1 MKFSSTRI
9 PRKVIPAFCARLFA
23 RLLARHLAPLLA
35 TLLATQSFGA
45 LADADNEVPSNND
58 AKIEEVLVLA
68 NHLPTNA
75 NNIGS
80 SISSIDTND
89 FARQAHF
96 DVSQLLRTIPNMSVN
111 RAGSLGALTQ
121 VRIRGAEANHT
132 LVLIDGVEVNDVGN
146 GSEFNFAHLAGAD
159 ISRIEVL
166 RGPQS
171 ARFGA
176 DTIGGVI
183 GIFTNQAAE
192 PGVKTHVNLESGSF
206 KTHYGSAGLS
216 VAQPHGDNLWTG
228 QLNVSR
234 MISDGYSASPLGNEN
249 DGFEDSSARCS
260 LGYRW
265 GDASL
270 VKVTLSQTEIDAQ
283 GDEQDF
289 DFPSTATQ
297 GLVIDADQN
306 NASRQRFANLLLKTE
321 YFGWQ
326 QQLSMSETKNRSR
339 FFDTGTLVSGLNGE
353 RSKVDLQTSKLVEVG
368 DFTHSLLIGAQYEGR
383 EFENIY
389 PSISGADYAAK
400 DRQQSLIGEY
410 VLQAPSRSIALSFR
424 ADDNQRF
431 NNATTA
437 RVTFSQNLPQN
448 LRLHS
453 SWGQGIANPTFFE
466 LFGFTPNSFTG
477 NPNLQPEES
486 TSWDLGLSG
495 SLLSERVGFDL
506 TYFSADLTNEIET
519 VFDMATFTSSPANQS
534 GNSQRHGWEMSM
546 DAAINEQLSVTA
558 HWNFL
563 HSRDPD
569 ARVEVRRPEKSGSVS
584 LHYAS
589 SNDQGRVSL
598 QVLHNG
604 KNQDSEFIFSTTQD
618 RVTLASY
625 TLVNLTASYD
635 LKPNI
640 TLYLRGENL
649 LDDDYQEVFGYQ
661 APGVGVY
668 AGLKARF

>member
-1 MKFSSTRI
+1 MNNPTKAIIGFCGFLFSTIAFSTY
-9 PRKVIPAFCARLFA
+9 AQNTNSS
-23 RLLARHLAPLLA
+23 A
-35 TLLATQSFGA
+35 TM
-45 LADADNEVPSNND
+45 EV
-58 AKIEEVLVLA
+58 IEEVLVLA
-68 NHLPTNA
+68 NHLPSNVKTV
-75 NNIGS
+75 GS
-80 SISSIDTND
+80 SVSAINVGD
-89 FARQAHF
+89 FARQANF

-111 RAGSLGALTQ
+111 RAGPLGALTQ

-183 GIFTNQAAE
+183 GIFTNQAKE
-192 PGVKTHVNLESGSF
+192 PGVKTHVSLESGSF
-206 KTHYGSAGLS
+206 RTHYGSAGVS
-216 VAQPHGDNLWTG
+216 VAQSQGENLWAG

-234 MISDGYSASPLGNEN
+234 IISDGYSASALGNEK
-249 DGFEDSSARCS
+249 DGFEDSSVRGS
-260 LGYRW
+260 LSYQW

-270 VKVTLSQTEIDAQ
+270 FKVTLNQSEIDAQ

-306 NASRQRFANLLLKTE
+306 NASKQRFANILLQTE

-326 QQLSMSETKNRSR
+326 QQLSISENSNRSR
-339 FFDTGTLVSGLNGE
+339 FFDTGTLISGLNGE
-353 RSKVDLQTSKLVEVG
+353 RTKVDLQNSKIVQAG
-368 DFTHSLLIGAQYEGR
+368 DLTHSWLIGVQHEGR

-389 PSISGADYAAK
+389 PTIGGANYAAK
-400 DRQQSLIGEY
+400 DRQLGLVGEY
-410 VLQAPSRSIALSFR
+410 VLQTPNRSVALSVR
-424 ADDNQRF
+424 NDNNQRF
-431 NNATTA
+431 DNATTV
-437 RVTFSQNLPQN
+437 RVTLSQNLPQN

-486 TSWDLGLSG
+486 TSWDFGLSG
-495 SLLSERVGFDL
+495 SLLDDQISFDL
-506 TYFSADLTNEIET
+506 TYFSADLTDEIET
-519 VFDMATFTSSPANQS
+519 VFDMTTFTSSPVNQTGS
-534 GNSQRHGWEMSM
+534 SQRHGWEMSL
-546 DAAINEQLSVTA
+546 DTAIGEQLSLSA

-563 HSRDPD
+563 HSREPD
-569 ARVEVRRPEKSGSVS
+569 ARVEVRRPEKSGSIS

-589 SNDQGRVSL
+589 SNDLSRVSL

-604 KNQDSEFIFSTTQD
+604 KNQDSEFIFSTAED
-618 RVTLASY
+618 RVTLSSY
-625 TLVNLTASYD
+625 TLVNLTASYQ
-635 LKPNI
+635 LKPNV

-649 LDDDYQEVFGYQ
+649 LDDDYQQVFGYQ

>member
-1 MKFSSTRI
+1 MNNPTKAIIGFCGFLFSTIAFSTY
-9 PRKVIPAFCARLFA
+9 AQNTDSS
-23 RLLARHLAPLLA
+23 A
-35 TLLATQSFGA
+35 TM
-45 LADADNEVPSNND
+45 EV
-58 AKIEEVLVLA
+58 IEEVLVLA
-68 NHLPTNA
+68 NHLPSNVKTV
-75 NNIGS
+75 GS
-80 SISSIDTND
+80 SVSAINVGD
-89 FARQAHF
+89 FARQANF

-111 RAGSLGALTQ
+111 RAGPLGALTQ

-183 GIFTNQAAE
+183 GIFTNQAKE
-192 PGVKTHVNLESGSF
+192 PGVKTHVSLESGSF
-206 KTHYGSAGLS
+206 QTHYGSAGVS
-216 VAQPHGDNLWTG
+216 VAQSQGENLWAG

-234 MISDGYSASPLGNEN
+234 IISDGYSASALGNEK
-249 DGFEDSSARCS
+249 DGFEDSSVRGS
-260 LGYRW
+260 LSYQW

-270 VKVTLSQTEIDAQ
+270 FKVTLNQSEIDAQ

-306 NASRQRFANLLLKTE
+306 NASKQRFANILLQTE

-326 QQLSMSETKNRSR
+326 QQLSISENSNRSR
-339 FFDTGTLVSGLNGE
+339 FFDTGTLISGLNGE
-353 RSKVDLQTSKLVEVG
+353 RTKVDLQNSKIVQAG
-368 DFTHSLLIGAQYEGR
+368 DLTHSWLIGVQHEGR

-389 PSISGADYAAK
+389 PTIGGANYAAK
-400 DRQQSLIGEY
+400 DRQLGLVGEY
-410 VLQAPSRSIALSFR
+410 VLQTPNRSVALSVR
-424 ADDNQRF
+424 NDNNQRF
-431 NNATTA
+431 DNATTV
-437 RVTFSQNLPQN
+437 RLTLSQNLPQN

-486 TSWDLGLSG
+486 TSWDFGLSG
-495 SLLSERVGFDL
+495 SLLDDQISFDL
-506 TYFSADLTNEIET
+506 TYFSADLTDEIET
-519 VFDMATFTSSPANQS
+519 VFDMTTFTSSPVNQTGS
-534 GNSQRHGWEMSM
+534 SQRHGWEMSL
-546 DAAINEQLSVTA
+546 DTAIGEQLSLSA

-563 HSRDPD
+563 HSREPD
-569 ARVEVRRPEKSGSVS
+569 ARVEVRRPEKSGSIS

-589 SNDQGRVSL
+589 SNDLSRVSL

-604 KNQDSEFIFSTTQD
+604 KNQDSEFIFSTAED
-618 RVTLASY
+618 RVTLSSY
-625 TLVNLTASYD
+625 TLVNLTASYQ
-635 LKPNI
+635 LKPNV

-649 LDDDYQEVFGYQ
+649 LDDDYQQVFGYQ

>member
-1 MKFSSTRI
+1 MKFSSTRF
-9 PRKVIPAFCARLFA
+9 PRKVIPAFCAT
-23 RLLARHLAPLLA
+23 LLS

-45 LADADNEVPSNND
+45 LADADNEVPNSNG

-89 FARQAHF
+89 FARQANF

-111 RAGSLGALTQ
+111 RAGPLGALTQ

-206 KTHYGSAGLS
+206 KTHYGSAGVS

-249 DGFEDSSARCS
+249 DGFEDSSARGS
-260 LGYRW
+260 LGYQW

-306 NASRQRFANLLLKTE
+306 NASKQRFANFLLKTE

-368 DFTHSLLIGAQYEGR
+368 DLTHSLLIGAQYEGR

-389 PSISGADYAAK
+389 PSISGANYAAK

-410 VLQAPSRSIALSFR
+410 VLQTPSRSIALSVR

-431 NNATTA
+431 DNATTA

-519 VFDMATFTSSPANQS
+519 VFDMATFTSSPANQT

-589 SNDQGRVSL
+589 TNDQGRVSL

-604 KNQDSEFIFSTTQD
+604 RNQDSEFIFSTTQD

-635 LKPNI
+635 VKPNV

>member
-1 MKFSSTRI
+1 MKFSSTSISKRAAS
-9 PRKVIPAFCARLFA
+9 KVCVA
-23 RLLARHLAPLLA
+23 
-35 TLLATQSFGA
+35 LLATQSFGA
-45 LADADNEVPSNND
+45 LADANNEVPNSND
-58 AKIEEVLVLA
+58 AKIEEMLVLA

-80 SISSIDTND
+80 STSSINTSD
-89 FARQAHF
+89 FARQATF

-111 RAGSLGALTQ
+111 RAGPLGALTQ

-183 GIFTNQAAE
+183 GIFTNQATQ

-206 KTHYGSAGLS
+206 KTRYGSAGVS
-216 VAQPHGDNLWTG
+216 VAQPQGENLWTG

-234 MISDGYSASPLGNEN
+234 MISDGYSASTLGNEN
-249 DGFEDSSARCS
+249 DGFEDSSARGS
-260 LGYRW
+260 LGYQW

-289 DFPSTATQ
+289 NFPSTATQ

-306 NASRQRFANLLLKTE
+306 YASKQQFANLLLQTE

-326 QQLSMSETKNRSR
+326 QQMNISESKNRSR

-353 RSKVDLQTSKLVEVG
+353 RSKVDLQTSKLVQVG
-368 DFTHSLLIGAQYEGR
+368 DLTHSLLIGAQYEGR

-389 PSISGADYAAK
+389 PSIGGANYKAK
-400 DRQQSLIGEY
+400 DRQQSLAGEY
-410 VLQAPSRSIALSFR
+410 VLQTPNRSIALSVR

-431 NNATTA
+431 DNATTS
-437 RVTFSQNLPQN
+437 RVTLSQNLPQN

-453 SWGQGIANPTFFE
+453 SWGQGIVNPTFFE

-486 TSWDLGLSG
+486 TSWDFGLSG
-495 SLLSERVGFDL
+495 SLLSEHVGFDI

-519 VFDMATFTSSPANQS
+519 VFDMTSFTSSPVNQT

-546 DAAINEQLSVTA
+546 DAGINEQLSLAA

-569 ARVEVRRPEKSGSVS
+569 AREEVRRPEQSGSVS
-584 LHYAS
+584 LHYVTT
-589 SNDQGRVSL
+589 NDQGRISL

-604 KNQDSEFIFSTTQD
+604 KAQDSEFIYSTTQD
-618 RVTLASY
+618 RVTLAGY

-635 LKPNI
+635 LKPNVTI
-640 TLYLRGENL
+640 YLRGENL

>member
-1 MKFSSTRI
+1 M
-9 PRKVIPAFCARLFA
+9 
-23 RLLARHLAPLLA
+23 
-35 TLLATQSFGA
+35 
-45 LADADNEVPSNND
+45 EV
-58 AKIEEVLVLA
+58 IEEVLVLA
-68 NHLPTNA
+68 NHLPSNVKTV
-75 NNIGS
+75 GS
-80 SISSIDTND
+80 SVSAINVGD
-89 FARQAHF
+89 FARQANF

-111 RAGSLGALTQ
+111 RAGPLGALTQ

-183 GIFTNQAAE
+183 GIFTNQAKE
-192 PGVKTHVNLESGSF
+192 PGVKTHVSLESGSF
-206 KTHYGSAGLS
+206 QTHYGSAGVS
-216 VAQPHGDNLWTG
+216 VAQSQGENLWAG

-234 MISDGYSASPLGNEN
+234 IISDGYSASALGNEK
-249 DGFEDSSARCS
+249 DGFEDSSVRGS
-260 LGYRW
+260 LSYQW

-270 VKVTLSQTEIDAQ
+270 FKVTLNQSEIDAQ

-297 GLVIDADQN
+297 GLVIDADQS
-306 NASRQRFANLLLKTE
+306 NASKQRFANILLQTE

-326 QQLSMSETKNRSR
+326 QQLSISENSNRSR
-339 FFDTGTLVSGLNGE
+339 FFDTGTLISGLNGE
-353 RSKVDLQTSKLVEVG
+353 RTKVDLQNSKIVQAG
-368 DFTHSLLIGAQYEGR
+368 DLTHSWLIGVQHEGR

-389 PSISGADYAAK
+389 PTIGGANYAAK
-400 DRQQSLIGEY
+400 DRQLGLVGEY
-410 VLQAPSRSIALSFR
+410 VLQTPNRSVALSVR
-424 ADDNQRF
+424 NDNNQRF
-431 NNATTA
+431 DNATTV
-437 RVTFSQNLPQN
+437 RVTLSQNLPQN

-486 TSWDLGLSG
+486 TSWDFGLSG
-495 SLLSERVGFDL
+495 SLLDDQISFDL
-506 TYFSADLTNEIET
+506 TYFSADLTDEIET
-519 VFDMATFTSSPANQS
+519 VFDMTKFTSSPVNQTGS
-534 GNSQRHGWEMSM
+534 SQRHGWEMSL
-546 DAAINEQLSVTA
+546 DTAIGEQLSLSA

-563 HSRDPD
+563 HSREPD
-569 ARVEVRRPEKSGSVS
+569 ARVEVRRPEKSGSIS

-589 SNDQGRVSL
+589 SNDLSRVSL

-604 KNQDSEFIFSTTQD
+604 KNQDSEFIFSTAED
-618 RVTLASY
+618 RVTLSSY
-625 TLVNLTASYD
+625 TLVNLTASYQ
-635 LKPNI
+635 LKPNV

-649 LDDDYQEVFGYQ
+649 LDDDYQQVFGYQ

>member
-1 MKFSSTRI
+1 MKFSSTRF
-9 PRKVIPAFCARLFA
+9 PRKVIPAFCATLIS
-23 RLLARHLAPLLA
+23 

-45 LADADNEVPSNND
+45 LADADNEVPNSNG

-111 RAGSLGALTQ
+111 RAGPLGALTQ

-216 VAQPHGDNLWTG
+216 VAQPQGDNLLTG

-249 DGFEDSSARCS
+249 DGFEDSSARGS
-260 LGYRW
+260 LGYQW

-306 NASRQRFANLLLKTE
+306 NASEQRFANFLLKTE

-353 RSKVDLQTSKLVEVG
+353 RNKVDLQTSKLVEVG
-368 DFTHSLLIGAQYEGR
+368 DLTHSLLIGAQYEGR

-389 PSISGADYAAK
+389 PSISGANYAAK

-410 VLQAPSRSIALSFR
+410 VLQAPSRSIALSVR

-431 NNATTA
+431 DNATTA

-519 VFDMATFTSSPANQS
+519 VFDMATFTSSPANQT

>member
-1 MKFSSTRI
+1 MNNPTKAIIGFCGFLFSTIAFSTY
-9 PRKVIPAFCARLFA
+9 AQNTNSS
-23 RLLARHLAPLLA
+23 A
-35 TLLATQSFGA
+35 TM
-45 LADADNEVPSNND
+45 EV
-58 AKIEEVLVLA
+58 IEEVLVLA
-68 NHLPTNA
+68 NHLPSNVKTV
-75 NNIGS
+75 GS
-80 SISSIDTND
+80 SVSAINVGD
-89 FARQAHF
+89 FARQANF

-111 RAGSLGALTQ
+111 RAGPLGALTQ

-183 GIFTNQAAE
+183 GIFTNQAKE
-192 PGVKTHVNLESGSF
+192 PGVKTHVSLESGSF
-206 KTHYGSAGLS
+206 QTHYGSAGVS
-216 VAQPHGDNLWTG
+216 VAQSQGENLWAG

-234 MISDGYSASPLGNEN
+234 IISDGYSASALGNEK
-249 DGFEDSSARCS
+249 DGFEDSSVRGS
-260 LGYRW
+260 LSYQW

-270 VKVTLSQTEIDAQ
+270 FKVTLNQSEIDAQ

-306 NASRQRFANLLLKTE
+306 NASKQRFANILLQTE

-326 QQLSMSETKNRSR
+326 QQLSISENSNRSR
-339 FFDTGTLVSGLNGE
+339 FFDTGTLISGLNGE
-353 RSKVDLQTSKLVEVG
+353 RTKVDLQNSKIVQAG
-368 DFTHSLLIGAQYEGR
+368 DLTHSWLIGAQHEGR

-389 PSISGADYAAK
+389 PTIGGANYAAK
-400 DRQQSLIGEY
+400 DRQLGLVGEY
-410 VLQAPSRSIALSFR
+410 VLQTPNRSVALSVR
-424 ADDNQRF
+424 NDNNQRF
-431 NNATTA
+431 DNATTV
-437 RVTFSQNLPQN
+437 RVTLSQNLPQN

-477 NPNLQPEES
+477 NPSLQPEES

-495 SLLSERVGFDL
+495 SLLDDQIRLDL
-506 TYFSADLTNEIET
+506 TYFSADLTDEIET
-519 VFDMATFTSSPANQS
+519 VFDMTTFTSSPVNQTGS
-534 GNSQRHGWEMSM
+534 SQRHGWEMSL
-546 DAAINEQLSVTA
+546 DTAIGEQLSLSA

-563 HSRDPD
+563 HSREPD
-569 ARVEVRRPEKSGSVS
+569 ARVEVRRPEKSGSIS

-589 SNDQGRVSL
+589 INDLSRVSL

-604 KNQDSEFIFSTTQD
+604 KNQDSEFIFSTAEE
-618 RVTLASY
+618 RVTLSSY
-625 TLVNLTASYD
+625 TLVNLTASYQV
-635 LKPNI
+635 KPNVS
-640 TLYLRGENL
+640 LYLRGENL
-649 LDDDYQEVFGYQ
+649 LDDDYQQVFGYQ

>member
-1 MKFSSTRI
+1 
-9 PRKVIPAFCARLFA
+9 V
-23 RLLARHLAPLLA
+23 
-35 TLLATQSFGA
+35 
-45 LADADNEVPSNND
+45 EV
-58 AKIEEVLVLA
+58 IEEVLVLA
-68 NHLPTNA
+68 NHLPSNVKTV
-75 NNIGS
+75 GS
-80 SISSIDTND
+80 SVSAINVGD
-89 FARQAHF
+89 FARQANF

-111 RAGSLGALTQ
+111 RAGPLGALTQ

-146 GSEFNFAHLAGAD
+146 GSEFNFAHLAVAD

-183 GIFTNQAAE
+183 GIFTNQAKE
-192 PGVKTHVNLESGSF
+192 PGVKTHVSLESGSF
-206 KTHYGSAGLS
+206 QTHYGSAGVS
-216 VAQPHGDNLWTG
+216 VAQSQGENLWAG

-234 MISDGYSASPLGNEN
+234 MISDGYSASALGNEK
-249 DGFEDSSARCS
+249 DSFEDSSVRGS
-260 LGYRW
+260 LSYQW

-270 VKVTLSQTEIDAQ
+270 FKVTLNQSEIDAQ

-306 NASRQRFANLLLKTE
+306 NASKQRFANILLQTE

-326 QQLSMSETKNRSR
+326 QQLSISENSNRSR
-339 FFDTGTLVSGLNGE
+339 FFDTGTLISGLNGE
-353 RSKVDLQTSKLVEVG
+353 RTKVDLQNSKIVQAG
-368 DFTHSLLIGAQYEGR
+368 DLTHSWLIGVQHEGR
-383 EFENIY
+383 KFENIY
-389 PSISGADYAAK
+389 PTIGGANYTAK
-400 DRQQSLIGEY
+400 DRQLGLVGEY
-410 VLQAPSRSIALSFR
+410 VLQTPNRSLALSVR
-424 ADDNQRF
+424 NDNNQRF
-431 NNATTA
+431 DNATTV
-437 RVTFSQNLPQN
+437 RVTLSQNLPQN

-495 SLLSERVGFDL
+495 SLLDDQISFDL
-506 TYFSADLTNEIET
+506 TYFSADLTDEIET
-519 VFDMATFTSSPANQS
+519 VFDMTTFTSSPVNQTGS
-534 GNSQRHGWEMSM
+534 SQRHGWEMSL
-546 DAAINEQLSVTA
+546 DTAIGEQLSLSA

-569 ARVEVRRPEKSGSVS
+569 ARVEVRRPEKSGSIS

-589 SNDQGRVSL
+589 SNDLSRVSL

-604 KNQDSEFIFSTTQD
+604 KNQDSEFIFSTAED
-618 RVTLASY
+618 RVTLNSY
-625 TLVNLTASYD
+625 TLVNLTASYQ
-635 LKPNI
+635 LKPNV

-649 LDDDYQEVFGYQ
+649 LDDNYQQVFGYQ

>member
-1 MKFSSTRI
+1 MNNPTKAIIGFCGFLFSTIAFSTY
-9 PRKVIPAFCARLFA
+9 AQNTNSS
-23 RLLARHLAPLLA
+23 A
-35 TLLATQSFGA
+35 TM
-45 LADADNEVPSNND
+45 EV
-58 AKIEEVLVLA
+58 IEEVLVLA
-68 NHLPTNA
+68 NHLPSNVKTV
-75 NNIGS
+75 GS
-80 SISSIDTND
+80 SVSAINVGD
-89 FARQAHF
+89 FARQANF

-111 RAGSLGALTQ
+111 RAGPLGALTQ

-183 GIFTNQAAE
+183 GIFTNQAKE
-192 PGVKTHVNLESGSF
+192 PGVKTHVSLESGSF
-206 KTHYGSAGLS
+206 QTHYGSAGVS
-216 VAQPHGDNLWTG
+216 VAQSQGENLWAG

-234 MISDGYSASPLGNEN
+234 IISDGYSASALGNEK
-249 DGFEDSSARCS
+249 DGFEDSSVRGS
-260 LGYRW
+260 LSYQW

-270 VKVTLSQTEIDAQ
+270 FKVTLNQSEIDAQ
-283 GDEQDF
+283 GDKQDF

-306 NASRQRFANLLLKTE
+306 NASKQRFANILLQTE

-326 QQLSMSETKNRSR
+326 QQLSISENSNRSR
-339 FFDTGTLVSGLNGE
+339 FFDTGTLISGLNGE
-353 RSKVDLQTSKLVEVG
+353 RTKVDLQNSKIVQAG
-368 DFTHSLLIGAQYEGR
+368 DLTHSWLIGVQHEGR

-389 PSISGADYAAK
+389 PTIGGANYAAK
-400 DRQQSLIGEY
+400 DRQLGLVGEY
-410 VLQAPSRSIALSFR
+410 VLQTPNRSVALSVR
-424 ADDNQRF
+424 NDNNQRF
-431 NNATTA
+431 DNATTV
-437 RVTFSQNLPQN
+437 RVTLSQNLPQN

-486 TSWDLGLSG
+486 TSWDFGLSG
-495 SLLSERVGFDL
+495 SLLDDQISFDL
-506 TYFSADLTNEIET
+506 TYFSADLTDEIET
-519 VFDMATFTSSPANQS
+519 VFDMTTFTSSPVNQTGS
-534 GNSQRHGWEMSM
+534 SQRHGWEMSL
-546 DAAINEQLSVTA
+546 DTAIGEQLSLSA

-563 HSRDPD
+563 HSREPD
-569 ARVEVRRPEKSGSVS
+569 ARVEVRRPEKSGSIS

-589 SNDQGRVSL
+589 SNDLSRVSL

-604 KNQDSEFIFSTTQD
+604 KNQDSEFIFSTAED
-618 RVTLASY
+618 RVTLSSY
-625 TLVNLTASYD
+625 TLVNLTASYQ
-635 LKPNI
+635 LKPNV

-649 LDDDYQEVFGYQ
+649 LDDDYQQVFGYQ

>member
-1 MKFSSTRI
+1 MNNPTKAIIGFCGFLFSTIAFSTY
-9 PRKVIPAFCARLFA
+9 AQNTNSS
-23 RLLARHLAPLLA
+23 A
-35 TLLATQSFGA
+35 TM
-45 LADADNEVPSNND
+45 EV
-58 AKIEEVLVLA
+58 IEEVLVLA
-68 NHLPTNA
+68 NHLPSNVKTV
-75 NNIGS
+75 GS
-80 SISSIDTND
+80 SVSAINVGD
-89 FARQAHF
+89 FARQANF

-111 RAGSLGALTQ
+111 RAGPLGALTQ

-183 GIFTNQAAE
+183 GIFTNQAKE
-192 PGVKTHVNLESGSF
+192 PGVKTHVSLESGSF
-206 KTHYGSAGLS
+206 QTHYGSAGVS
-216 VAQPHGDNLWTG
+216 VAQSQGENLWAG

-234 MISDGYSASPLGNEN
+234 IISDGYSASALGNEK
-249 DGFEDSSARCS
+249 DGFEDSSVRGS
-260 LGYRW
+260 LSYQW

-270 VKVTLSQTEIDAQ
+270 FKVTLNQSEIDAQ

-306 NASRQRFANLLLKTE
+306 NASKQRFANILLQTE

-326 QQLSMSETKNRSR
+326 QQLSISENSNRSR
-339 FFDTGTLVSGLNGE
+339 FFDTGTLISGLNGE
-353 RSKVDLQTSKLVEVG
+353 RTKVDLQNSKIVQAG
-368 DFTHSLLIGAQYEGR
+368 DLTHSWLIGAQHEGR

-389 PSISGADYAAK
+389 PTIGGANYAAK
-400 DRQQSLIGEY
+400 DRQLGLVGEY
-410 VLQAPSRSIALSFR
+410 VLQTPNRSVALSVR
-424 ADDNQRF
+424 NDNNQRF
-431 NNATTA
+431 DNATTV
-437 RVTFSQNLPQN
+437 RVTLSQNLPQN

-495 SLLSERVGFDL
+495 SLLDDQIRFDL
-506 TYFSADLTNEIET
+506 TYFSADLTDEIET
-519 VFDMATFTSSPANQS
+519 VFDMTTFTSSPVNQTGS
-534 GNSQRHGWEMSM
+534 SQRHGWEMSL
-546 DAAINEQLSVTA
+546 DTAIGEQLSLSA

-563 HSRDPD
+563 HSREPD
-569 ARVEVRRPEKSGSVS
+569 ARVEVRRPEKSGSIS

-589 SNDQGRVSL
+589 INDLSRVSL

-604 KNQDSEFIFSTTQD
+604 KNQDSEFIFSTAED
-618 RVTLASY
+618 RVTLSSY
-625 TLVNLTASYD
+625 TLVNLTASYQV
-635 LKPNI
+635 KPNVS
-640 TLYLRGENL
+640 LYLRGENL
-649 LDDDYQEVFGYQ
+649 LDDDYQQVFGYQ

>member
-1 MKFSSTRI
+1 MKFSSTSI
-9 PRKVIPAFCARLFA
+9 SKHAASTICVA
-23 RLLARHLAPLLA
+23 
-35 TLLATQSFGA
+35 LLATQSFGA
-45 LADADNEVPSNND
+45 LADADNEVPNSND
-58 AKIEEVLVLA
+58 AKIEEMLVLA

-80 SISSIDTND
+80 STSSINTSD
-89 FARQAHF
+89 FARQATF

-111 RAGSLGALTQ
+111 RAGPLGALTQ

-183 GIFTNQAAE
+183 GIFTNQATQ
-192 PGVKTHVNLESGSF
+192 PGIKTHVNLESGSF
-206 KTHYGSAGLS
+206 KTRYGSAGVS
-216 VAQPHGDNLWTG
+216 VAQPQGENLWTG

-234 MISDGYSASPLGNEN
+234 MISDGYSASTLGNEN
-249 DGFEDSSARCS
+249 DGFEDSSARGS
-260 LGYRW
+260 LGYQW

-289 DFPSTATQ
+289 NFPSTATQ

-306 NASRQRFANLLLKTE
+306 YASKQQFANLLLQTE

-326 QQLSMSETKNRSR
+326 QQMNISESKNRSR

-353 RSKVDLQTSKLVEVG
+353 RSKVDLQTSKLVQVG
-368 DFTHSLLIGAQYEGR
+368 DLTHSLLIGAQYEGR

-389 PSISGADYAAK
+389 PSIGGANYKAK
-400 DRQQSLIGEY
+400 DHQQSLAGEY
-410 VLQAPSRSIALSFR
+410 VLQTPNRSIALSVR

-431 NNATTA
+431 DNATTS
-437 RVTFSQNLPQN
+437 RVTLSQNLPQN

-453 SWGQGIANPTFFE
+453 SWGQGIVNPTFFE

-486 TSWDLGLSG
+486 TSWDFGLSG
-495 SLLSERVGFDL
+495 SLLSERVGFDI
-506 TYFSADLTNEIET
+506 TYFYADLTNEIET
-519 VFDMATFTSSPANQS
+519 VFDMTSFTSSPVNQT

-546 DAAINEQLSVTA
+546 DAGINEQLSLAA

-569 ARVEVRRPEKSGSVS
+569 AREEVRRPEQSGSVS
-584 LHYAS
+584 LHYVTT
-589 SNDQGRVSL
+589 NDQGRISL

-604 KNQDSEFIFSTTQD
+604 KAQDSEFIYSTTQD
-618 RVTLASY
+618 RVTLAGY

-635 LKPNI
+635 LKPNVTI
-640 TLYLRGENL
+640 YLRGENL

>member
-1 MKFSSTRI
+1 MNNPTKAIIGFCGFLFSTIAFSTY
-9 PRKVIPAFCARLFA
+9 AQNTNSS
-23 RLLARHLAPLLA
+23 A
-35 TLLATQSFGA
+35 TM
-45 LADADNEVPSNND
+45 EV
-58 AKIEEVLVLA
+58 IEEVLVLA
-68 NHLPTNA
+68 NHLPSNVKTV
-75 NNIGS
+75 GS
-80 SISSIDTND
+80 SVSAINVGD
-89 FARQAHF
+89 FARQANF

-111 RAGSLGALTQ
+111 RAGPLGALTQ

-183 GIFTNQAAE
+183 GIFTNQAKE
-192 PGVKTHVNLESGSF
+192 PGVKTHVSLESGSF
-206 KTHYGSAGLS
+206 QTHYGSAGVS
-216 VAQPHGDNLWTG
+216 VAQSQGENLWAG

-234 MISDGYSASPLGNEN
+234 IISDGYSASALGNEK
-249 DGFEDSSARCS
+249 DGFEDSSVRGS
-260 LGYRW
+260 LSYQW

-270 VKVTLSQTEIDAQ
+270 FKVTLNQSEIDAQ

-306 NASRQRFANLLLKTE
+306 NASKQRFANILLQTE

-326 QQLSMSETKNRSR
+326 QQLSISENSNRSR
-339 FFDTGTLVSGLNGE
+339 FFDTGTLISGLNGE
-353 RSKVDLQTSKLVEVG
+353 RTKVDLQNSKIVQAG
-368 DFTHSLLIGAQYEGR
+368 DLTHSWLIGVQHEGR

-389 PSISGADYAAK
+389 PTIGGANYAAK
-400 DRQQSLIGEY
+400 DRQLGLVGEY
-410 VLQAPSRSIALSFR
+410 VLQTPNRSVALSVR
-424 ADDNQRF
+424 NDNNQRF
-431 NNATTA
+431 DNATTV
-437 RVTFSQNLPQN
+437 RVTLSQNLPQN

-453 SWGQGIANPTFFE
+453 SWGHGIANPTFFE

-486 TSWDLGLSG
+486 TSWDFGLSG
-495 SLLSERVGFDL
+495 SLLDDQISFDL
-506 TYFSADLTNEIET
+506 TYFSADLTDEIET
-519 VFDMATFTSSPANQS
+519 VFDMTTFTSSPVNQTGS
-534 GNSQRHGWEMSM
+534 SQRHGWEMSL
-546 DAAINEQLSVTA
+546 DTAIGEQLSLSA

-563 HSRDPD
+563 HSREPD
-569 ARVEVRRPEKSGSVS
+569 ARVEVRRPEKSGSIS

-589 SNDQGRVSL
+589 SNDLSRVSL

-604 KNQDSEFIFSTTQD
+604 KNQDSEFIFSTAED
-618 RVTLASY
+618 RVTLSSY
-625 TLVNLTASYD
+625 TLVNLTASYQ
-635 LKPNI
+635 LKPNV

-649 LDDDYQEVFGYQ
+649 LDDDYQQVFGYQ

>member
-1 MKFSSTRI
+1 MNNPTKAIIGFCGFLFSTIAFSTY
-9 PRKVIPAFCARLFA
+9 AQNTNSS
-23 RLLARHLAPLLA
+23 A
-35 TLLATQSFGA
+35 TM
-45 LADADNEVPSNND
+45 EV
-58 AKIEEVLVLA
+58 IEEVLVLA
-68 NHLPTNA
+68 NHLPSNVKTV
-75 NNIGS
+75 GS
-80 SISSIDTND
+80 SVSAINVGD
-89 FARQAHF
+89 FARQANF

-111 RAGSLGALTQ
+111 RAGPLGALTQ

-183 GIFTNQAAE
+183 GIFTNQAKE
-192 PGVKTHVNLESGSF
+192 PGVKTHVSLESGSF
-206 KTHYGSAGLS
+206 QTHYGSAGVS
-216 VAQPHGDNLWTG
+216 VAQSQGENLWAG

-234 MISDGYSASPLGNEN
+234 IISDGYSASALGNEK
-249 DGFEDSSARCS
+249 DGFEDSSVRGS
-260 LGYRW
+260 LSYQW

-270 VKVTLSQTEIDAQ
+270 FKVTLNQSEIDAQ

-306 NASRQRFANLLLKTE
+306 NASKQRFANILLQTE

-326 QQLSMSETKNRSR
+326 QQLSISENSNRSR
-339 FFDTGTLVSGLNGE
+339 FFDTGTLISGLNGE
-353 RSKVDLQTSKLVEVG
+353 RTKVDLQNSKIVQAG
-368 DFTHSLLIGAQYEGR
+368 DLTHSWLIGVQHEGR

-389 PSISGADYAAK
+389 PTIGGANYAAK
-400 DRQQSLIGEY
+400 DRQLGLVGEY
-410 VLQAPSRSIALSFR
+410 VLQTPNRSVALSVR
-424 ADDNQRF
+424 NDNNQRF
-431 NNATTA
+431 DNATTV
-437 RVTFSQNLPQN
+437 RVTLSQNLPQN

-486 TSWDLGLSG
+486 TSWDFGLSG
-495 SLLSERVGFDL
+495 SLLDDQISFDL
-506 TYFSADLTNEIET
+506 TYFSADLTDEIET
-519 VFDMATFTSSPANQS
+519 VFDMTTFTSSPVNQTGS
-534 GNSQRHGWEMSM
+534 SQRHGWEMSL
-546 DAAINEQLSVTA
+546 DTAIGEQLSLSA

-563 HSRDPD
+563 HSREPD
-569 ARVEVRRPEKSGSVS
+569 ARVEVRRPEKSGSIS

-589 SNDQGRVSL
+589 SNDLSRVSL

-604 KNQDSEFIFSTTQD
+604 KNQDSEFIFSTAED
-618 RVTLASY
+618 RVTLSSY
-625 TLVNLTASYD
+625 TLVNLTASYQ
-635 LKPNI
+635 LKPNV

-649 LDDDYQEVFGYQ
+649 LDDDYQQVFGYR

>member
-1 MKFSSTRI
+1 MNNPTKAIIGFCGFLFSTIAFSTY
-9 PRKVIPAFCARLFA
+9 AQNTNSS
-23 RLLARHLAPLLA
+23 A
-35 TLLATQSFGA
+35 TM
-45 LADADNEVPSNND
+45 EV
-58 AKIEEVLVLA
+58 IEEVLVLA
-68 NHLPTNA
+68 NHLPSNVKTV
-75 NNIGS
+75 GS
-80 SISSIDTND
+80 SVSAINVGD
-89 FARQAHF
+89 FARQANF

-111 RAGSLGALTQ
+111 RAGPLGALTQ

-159 ISRIEVL
+159 IGRIEVL

-183 GIFTNQAAE
+183 GIFTNQAKE
-192 PGVKTHVNLESGSF
+192 PGVKTHVSLESGSF
-206 KTHYGSAGLS
+206 QTHYGSAGVS
-216 VAQPHGDNLWTG
+216 VAQSQGENLWAG

-234 MISDGYSASPLGNEN
+234 IISDGYSASALGNEK
-249 DGFEDSSARCS
+249 DGFEDSSVRGS
-260 LGYRW
+260 LSYQW

-270 VKVTLSQTEIDAQ
+270 FKVTLNQSEIDAQ

-306 NASRQRFANLLLKTE
+306 NASKQRFANILLQTE

-326 QQLSMSETKNRSR
+326 QQLSISENSNRSR
-339 FFDTGTLVSGLNGE
+339 FFDTGTLISGLNGE
-353 RSKVDLQTSKLVEVG
+353 RTKVDLQNSKIVKVG
-368 DFTHSLLIGAQYEGR
+368 DLTHSWLIGVQHEGR

-389 PSISGADYAAK
+389 PTIGGANYAAK
-400 DRQQSLIGEY
+400 DRQLGLVGEY
-410 VLQAPSRSIALSFR
+410 VLQTPNRSVALSVR
-424 ADDNQRF
+424 NDNNQRF
-431 NNATTA
+431 DNATTV
-437 RVTFSQNLPQN
+437 RVTLSQNLPQN

-495 SLLSERVGFDL
+495 SLLDDRIRFDL
-506 TYFSADLTNEIET
+506 TYFSADLTDEIET
-519 VFDMATFTSSPANQS
+519 VFDMTTFTSSPVNQTGS
-534 GNSQRHGWEMSM
+534 SQRHGWEMSL
-546 DAAINEQLSVTA
+546 DTAIGEQLSLSA

-563 HSRDPD
+563 HSREPD
-569 ARVEVRRPEKSGSVS
+569 ARVEVRRPEKSGSIS

-589 SNDQGRVSL
+589 SNDLSRVSL

-604 KNQDSEFIFSTTQD
+604 KNQDSEFIFSTAED
-618 RVTLASY
+618 RVTLSSY
-625 TLVNLTASYD
+625 TLVNLTASYQ
-635 LKPNI
+635 LKPNV

-649 LDDDYQEVFGYQ
+649 LDDDYQQVFGYQ

>member
-1 MKFSSTRI
+1 MNNPTKAIIGFCGFLFSTIAFSTY
-9 PRKVIPAFCARLFA
+9 AQNTNSS
-23 RLLARHLAPLLA
+23 A
-35 TLLATQSFGA
+35 TM
-45 LADADNEVPSNND
+45 EV
-58 AKIEEVLVLA
+58 IEEVLVLA
-68 NHLPTNA
+68 NHLPSNVKTV
-75 NNIGS
+75 GS
-80 SISSIDTND
+80 SVSAINVGD
-89 FARQAHF
+89 FARQANF

-111 RAGSLGALTQ
+111 RAGPLGALTQ

-183 GIFTNQAAE
+183 GIFTNQAKE
-192 PGVKTHVNLESGSF
+192 PGVKTHVSLESGSF
-206 KTHYGSAGLS
+206 QTHYGSAGVS
-216 VAQPHGDNLWTG
+216 VAQSQGENLWAG

-234 MISDGYSASPLGNEN
+234 IISDGYSASALGNEK
-249 DGFEDSSARCS
+249 DGFEDSSVRGS
-260 LGYRW
+260 LSYQW

-270 VKVTLSQTEIDAQ
+270 FKVTLNQSEIDAQ

-306 NASRQRFANLLLKTE
+306 NASKQRFANILVQTE

-326 QQLSMSETKNRSR
+326 QQLSISENSNRSR
-339 FFDTGTLVSGLNGE
+339 FFDTGTLISGLNGE
-353 RSKVDLQTSKLVEVG
+353 RTKVDLQNSKIVQAG
-368 DFTHSLLIGAQYEGR
+368 DLTHSWLIGAQHEGR

-389 PSISGADYAAK
+389 PTIGGANYAAK
-400 DRQQSLIGEY
+400 DRQLGLVGEY
-410 VLQAPSRSIALSFR
+410 VLQTPNRSVALSVR
-424 ADDNQRF
+424 NDNNQRF
-431 NNATTA
+431 DNATTV
-437 RVTFSQNLPQN
+437 RVTLSQNLPQN

-477 NPNLQPEES
+477 NLNLQPEES

-495 SLLSERVGFDL
+495 SLLDDQIRLDL
-506 TYFSADLTNEIET
+506 TYFSADLTDEIET
-519 VFDMATFTSSPANQS
+519 VFDMTTFTSSPVNQTGS
-534 GNSQRHGWEMSM
+534 SQRHGWEMSL
-546 DAAINEQLSVTA
+546 DTAIGEQLSLSA

-563 HSRDPD
+563 HSREPD
-569 ARVEVRRPEKSGSVS
+569 ARVEVRRPEKSGSIS

-589 SNDQGRVSL
+589 INDLSRVSL

-604 KNQDSEFIFSTTQD
+604 KNQDSEFIFSTAED
-618 RVTLASY
+618 RVTLSSY
-625 TLVNLTASYD
+625 TLVNLTASYQV
-635 LKPNI
+635 KPNI
-640 TLYLRGENL
+640 SLYLRGENL
-649 LDDDYQEVFGYQ
+649 LDDDYQQVFGYQ

>member
-1 MKFSSTRI
+1 MKFSCTSISKNAAST
-9 PRKVIPAFCARLFA
+9 VCVA
-23 RLLARHLAPLLA
+23 LLS

-45 LADADNEVPSNND
+45 LADANNEVPNSND

-75 NNIGS
+75 NNVGS
-80 SISSIDTND
+80 SISSINTSD
-89 FARQAHF
+89 FARQATF

-111 RAGSLGALTQ
+111 RAGPLGALTQ

-183 GIFTNQAAE
+183 GIFTNQAIQ
-192 PGVKTHVNLESGSF
+192 PGVKTNVNLESGSF
-206 KTHYGSAGLS
+206 KTRYGSAGVS
-216 VAQPHGDNLWTG
+216 VAQPQGENLWTS

-234 MISDGYSASPLGNEN
+234 MISDGYSASTLGNEN
-249 DGFEDSSARCS
+249 DGFEDSSARGS

-270 VKVTLSQTEIDAQ
+270 VKITLSQTELDTQ

-306 NASRQRFANLLLKTE
+306 NASKQRFANLLLQTE

-326 QQLSMSETKNRSR
+326 QQMNISESKNRSR

-353 RSKVDLQTSKLVEVG
+353 RNKVDLQTSKLVQVG
-368 DFTHSLLIGAQYEGR
+368 DLTHSLLIGAQYEGR

-389 PSISGADYAAK
+389 PTIGGANYKAK
-400 DRQQSLIGEY
+400 DRQQSLAGEY
-410 VLQAPSRSIALSFR
+410 VLQTPSRSIALSVR

-431 NNATTA
+431 DNATTS
-437 RVTFSQNLPQN
+437 RVTLSQNLPQN
-448 LRLHS
+448 FRLHS
-453 SWGQGIANPTFFE
+453 SWGQGIVNPTFFE

-495 SLLSERVGFDL
+495 SLLSERVDFDL

-519 VFDMATFTSSPANQS
+519 VFDMTTFTSSPANQA

-546 DAAINEQLSVTA
+546 GAGINEQLSLAA

-569 ARVEVRRPEKSGSVS
+569 AREEVRRPEQSGSVS
-584 LHYAS
+584 LHYVTT
-589 SNDQGRVSL
+589 NDQGRISL

-604 KNQDSEFIFSTTQD
+604 KAQDSEFIYSTTQD
-618 RVTLASY
+618 RVTLAGY

-635 LKPNI
+635 LKPNV

-661 APGVGVY
+661 APGIGVY

>member
-1 MKFSSTRI
+1 MNNPTKAIIGFCGFLFSTIAFSTY
-9 PRKVIPAFCARLFA
+9 AQNTNSS
-23 RLLARHLAPLLA
+23 A
-35 TLLATQSFGA
+35 TM
-45 LADADNEVPSNND
+45 EV
-58 AKIEEVLVLA
+58 IEEVLVLA
-68 NHLPTNA
+68 NHLPSNVKTV
-75 NNIGS
+75 GS
-80 SISSIDTND
+80 SVSAINVGN
-89 FARQAHF
+89 FARQANF

-111 RAGSLGALTQ
+111 RAGPLGALTQ

-183 GIFTNQAAE
+183 GIFTNQAKE
-192 PGVKTHVNLESGSF
+192 PGVKTHVSLESGSF
-206 KTHYGSAGLS
+206 QTHYGSAGVS
-216 VAQPHGDNLWTG
+216 VAQSQGENLWAG

-234 MISDGYSASPLGNEN
+234 IISDGYSASALGNEK
-249 DGFEDSSARCS
+249 DGFEDSSVRGS
-260 LGYRW
+260 LSYQW

-270 VKVTLSQTEIDAQ
+270 FKVTLNQSEIDAQ

-306 NASRQRFANLLLKTE
+306 NASKQRFANILLQTE

-326 QQLSMSETKNRSR
+326 QQLSISENSNRSR
-339 FFDTGTLVSGLNGE
+339 FFDTGTLISGLNGE
-353 RSKVDLQTSKLVEVG
+353 RTKVDLQNSKIVQAG
-368 DFTHSLLIGAQYEGR
+368 DLTHSWLIGVQHEGR

-389 PSISGADYAAK
+389 PTIGGANYAAK
-400 DRQQSLIGEY
+400 DRQLGLVGEY
-410 VLQAPSRSIALSFR
+410 VLQTPNRSVALSAR
-424 ADDNQRF
+424 NDNNQRF
-431 NNATTA
+431 DNATTV
-437 RVTFSQNLPQN
+437 RVTLSQNLPQN

-486 TSWDLGLSG
+486 TSWDFGLSG
-495 SLLSERVGFDL
+495 SLLDDQISFDL
-506 TYFSADLTNEIET
+506 TYFSADLTDEIET
-519 VFDMATFTSSPANQS
+519 VFDMTTFTSSPVNQTGS
-534 GNSQRHGWEMSM
+534 SQRHGWEMSL
-546 DAAINEQLSVTA
+546 DTAIGEQLSLSA

-563 HSRDPD
+563 HSREPD
-569 ARVEVRRPEKSGSVS
+569 ARVEVRRPEKSGSIS

-589 SNDQGRVSL
+589 SNDLSRVSL

-604 KNQDSEFIFSTTQD
+604 KNQDSEFIFSTAED
-618 RVTLASY
+618 RVTLSSY
-625 TLVNLTASYD
+625 TLVNLTASYQ
-635 LKPNI
+635 LKPNV

-649 LDDDYQEVFGYQ
+649 LDDDYQQVFGYQ

>member
-1 MKFSSTRI
+1 MKFSSTRFS
-9 PRKVIPAFCARLFA
+9 RKSIPAFCAT
-23 RLLARHLAPLLA
+23 LLS

-45 LADADNEVPSNND
+45 LADAENEVPSSND

-68 NHLPTNA
+68 NHLPTDA

-89 FARQAHF
+89 FARQANF
-96 DVSQLLRTIPNMSVN
+96 DVSQLLRTVPNMSVN
-111 RAGSLGALTQ
+111 RAGPLGALTQ

-132 LVLIDGVEVNDVGN
+132 LVLIDGIEVNDVGN

-206 KTHYGSAGLS
+206 KTHYGSAGVS
-216 VAQPHGDNLWTG
+216 VAQPHGKNLWTG

-249 DGFEDSSARCS
+249 DGFEDSSARGS
-260 LGYRW
+260 VGYQW

-306 NASRQRFANLLLKTE
+306 NASKQRFANFLLKTE

-326 QQLSMSETKNRSR
+326 QQLSISETKNRSR
-339 FFDTGTLVSGLNGE
+339 FFDTDTLVSGLNGE

-368 DFTHSLLIGAQYEGR
+368 DLTHSLLIGAQYEGR
-383 EFENIY
+383 KFENIY
-389 PSISGADYAAK
+389 PSITGANYAAK
-400 DRQQSLIGEY
+400 DRQQSFIGEY
-410 VLQAPSRSIALSFR
+410 VLQTPSRSIALSVR

-431 NNATTA
+431 DNATTA

-486 TSWDLGLSG
+486 TSWDLGLTG
-495 SLLSERVGFDL
+495 SLLSGRVGFDL

-519 VFDMATFTSSPANQS
+519 VFDMTTFTSSPANQT

-589 SNDQGRVSL
+589 TNDQGRVSL

-635 LKPNI
+635 LKPNV

>member
-1 MKFSSTRI
+1 MNNPTKAIIGFCGFLFSTIAFSTY
-9 PRKVIPAFCARLFA
+9 AQNTNSS
-23 RLLARHLAPLLA
+23 A
-35 TLLATQSFGA
+35 TM
-45 LADADNEVPSNND
+45 EV
-58 AKIEEVLVLA
+58 IEEVLVLA
-68 NHLPTNA
+68 NHLPSNVKTV
-75 NNIGS
+75 GS
-80 SISSIDTND
+80 SVSAINVGD
-89 FARQAHF
+89 FARQANF

-111 RAGSLGALTQ
+111 RAGPLGALTQ

-183 GIFTNQAAE
+183 GIFTNQAKE
-192 PGVKTHVNLESGSF
+192 PGVKTHVSLESGSF
-206 KTHYGSAGLS
+206 QTHYGSAGAS
-216 VAQPHGDNLWTG
+216 VAQSQGENLWAG

-234 MISDGYSASPLGNEN
+234 IISDGYSASALGNEK
-249 DGFEDSSARCS
+249 DGFEDSSVRGS
-260 LGYRW
+260 LSYQW

-270 VKVTLSQTEIDAQ
+270 FKVTLNQSEIDAQ

-306 NASRQRFANLLLKTE
+306 NASKQRFANILLQTE

-326 QQLSMSETKNRSR
+326 QQLSISENSNRSR
-339 FFDTGTLVSGLNGE
+339 FFDTGTLISGLNGE
-353 RSKVDLQTSKLVEVG
+353 RTKVDLQNSKIVQAG
-368 DFTHSLLIGAQYEGR
+368 DLTHSWLIGVQHEGR

-389 PSISGADYAAK
+389 PTIGGANYAAK
-400 DRQQSLIGEY
+400 DRQLGLVGEY
-410 VLQAPSRSIALSFR
+410 VLQTPNRSVALSVR
-424 ADDNQRF
+424 NDNNQRF
-431 NNATTA
+431 DNATTV
-437 RVTFSQNLPQN
+437 RVTLSQNLPQN

-486 TSWDLGLSG
+486 TSWDFGLSG
-495 SLLSERVGFDL
+495 SLLDDQISFDL
-506 TYFSADLTNEIET
+506 TYFSADLTDEIET
-519 VFDMATFTSSPANQS
+519 VFDMTTFTSSPVNQTGS
-534 GNSQRHGWEMSM
+534 SQRHGWEMSL
-546 DAAINEQLSVTA
+546 DTAIGEQLSLSA

-563 HSRDPD
+563 HSREPD
-569 ARVEVRRPEKSGSVS
+569 ARVEVRRPEKSGSIS

-589 SNDQGRVSL
+589 SNDLSRVSL

-604 KNQDSEFIFSTTQD
+604 KNQDSEFIFSTAED
-618 RVTLASY
+618 RVTLSSY
-625 TLVNLTASYD
+625 TLVNLTASYQ
-635 LKPNI
+635 LKPNV

-649 LDDDYQEVFGYQ
+649 LDDDYQQVFGYQ

>member
-1 MKFSSTRI
+1 MKFSSTRFS
-9 PRKVIPAFCARLFA
+9 RKSIPAFCAT
-23 RLLARHLAPLLA
+23 LLS

-45 LADADNEVPSNND
+45 LADAENEVPSSND

-68 NHLPTNA
+68 NHLPTDA

-89 FARQAHF
+89 FARQANF
-96 DVSQLLRTIPNMSVN
+96 DVSQLLRTVPNMSVN
-111 RAGSLGALTQ
+111 RAGPLGALTQ

-132 LVLIDGVEVNDVGN
+132 LVLIDGIEVNDVGN

-206 KTHYGSAGLS
+206 KTHYGSAGVS
-216 VAQPHGDNLWTG
+216 VAQPHGKNLWTG

-249 DGFEDSSARCS
+249 DGFEDSSARGS
-260 LGYRW
+260 VGYQW

-306 NASRQRFANLLLKTE
+306 NASKQRFANFLLKTE

-326 QQLSMSETKNRSR
+326 QQLSISETKNRSR

-368 DFTHSLLIGAQYEGR
+368 DLTHSLLIGAQYEGR
-383 EFENIY
+383 KFENIY
-389 PSISGADYAAK
+389 PSITGANYAAK
-400 DRQQSLIGEY
+400 DRQQSFIGEY
-410 VLQAPSRSIALSFR
+410 VLQTASRSIALSVR

-431 NNATTA
+431 DNATTA

-486 TSWDLGLSG
+486 TSWDLGLTG
-495 SLLSERVGFDL
+495 SLLSGRVGFDL

-519 VFDMATFTSSPANQS
+519 VFDMTTFTSSPANQT

-589 SNDQGRVSL
+589 TNDQGRVSL

-635 LKPNI
+635 LKPNV

>member
-1 MKFSSTRI
+1 MKFSSTRFS
-9 PRKVIPAFCARLFA
+9 RKSIPAFCAT
-23 RLLARHLAPLLA
+23 LLS

-45 LADADNEVPSNND
+45 LADAENEVPSSND

-68 NHLPTNA
+68 NHLPTDA

-89 FARQAHF
+89 FARQANF
-96 DVSQLLRTIPNMSVN
+96 DVSQLLRTVPNMSVN
-111 RAGSLGALTQ
+111 RAGPLGALTQ

-132 LVLIDGVEVNDVGN
+132 LVLIDGIEVNDVGN

-206 KTHYGSAGLS
+206 KTHYGSAGVS
-216 VAQPHGDNLWTG
+216 VAQPHGKNLWTG

-249 DGFEDSSARCS
+249 DGFEDSSARGS
-260 LGYRW
+260 VGYQW

-306 NASRQRFANLLLKTE
+306 NASKQRFANFLLKTE
-321 YFGWQ
+321 HFGWQ
-326 QQLSMSETKNRSR
+326 QQLSISETKNRSR

-368 DFTHSLLIGAQYEGR
+368 DLTHSLLIGAQYEGR
-383 EFENIY
+383 KFENIY
-389 PSISGADYAAK
+389 PSITGANYAAK
-400 DRQQSLIGEY
+400 DRQQSFIGEY
-410 VLQAPSRSIALSFR
+410 VLQTASRSIALSVR

-431 NNATTA
+431 DNATTA

-486 TSWDLGLSG
+486 TSWDLGLTG
-495 SLLSERVGFDL
+495 SLLSGRVGFDL

-519 VFDMATFTSSPANQS
+519 VFDMTTFTSSPANQT

-589 SNDQGRVSL
+589 TNDQGRVSL

-635 LKPNI
+635 LKPNV

>member
-1 MKFSSTRI
+1 MKFSSTRFS
-9 PRKVIPAFCARLFA
+9 RKSIPAFCAT
-23 RLLARHLAPLLA
+23 LLS

-45 LADADNEVPSNND
+45 LADAENEVPSSND

-68 NHLPTNA
+68 NHLPTDA

-89 FARQAHF
+89 FARQANF
-96 DVSQLLRTIPNMSVN
+96 DVSQLLRTVPNMSVN
-111 RAGSLGALTQ
+111 RAGPLGALTQ

-132 LVLIDGVEVNDVGN
+132 LVLIDGIEVNDVGN

-206 KTHYGSAGLS
+206 KTHYGSAGVS
-216 VAQPHGDNLWTG
+216 VAQPHGKNLWTG

-249 DGFEDSSARCS
+249 DGFEDSSARGS
-260 LGYRW
+260 VGYQW

-306 NASRQRFANLLLKTE
+306 NASKQRFANFLLKTE

-326 QQLSMSETKNRSR
+326 QQLSISETKNRSR

-368 DFTHSLLIGAQYEGR
+368 DLTHSLLIGAQYEGR

-389 PSISGADYAAK
+389 PSITRANYAAK
-400 DRQQSLIGEY
+400 DRQQSFIGEY
-410 VLQAPSRSIALSFR
+410 VLQTASRSIALSVR

-431 NNATTA
+431 DNATTA

-486 TSWDLGLSG
+486 TSWDLGLTG
-495 SLLSERVGFDL
+495 SLLSGRVGFDL

-519 VFDMATFTSSPANQS
+519 VFDMTTFTSSPANQT

-589 SNDQGRVSL
+589 TNDQGRVSL

-635 LKPNI
+635 LKPNV

>member
-1 MKFSSTRI
+1 MKFSSTRFS
-9 PRKVIPAFCARLFA
+9 RKSIPAFCAT
-23 RLLARHLAPLLA
+23 LLS

-45 LADADNEVPSNND
+45 LADAENEVPSSND

-68 NHLPTNA
+68 NHLPTDA

-89 FARQAHF
+89 FARQANF
-96 DVSQLLRTIPNMSVN
+96 DVSQLLRTVPNMSVN
-111 RAGSLGALTQ
+111 RAGPLGALTQ

-132 LVLIDGVEVNDVGN
+132 LVLIDGIEVNDVGN

-206 KTHYGSAGLS
+206 KTHYGSAGVS
-216 VAQPHGDNLWTG
+216 VAQPHGKNLWTG

-249 DGFEDSSARCS
+249 DGFEDSSARGS
-260 LGYRW
+260 VGYQW

-306 NASRQRFANLLLKTE
+306 NASKQRFANFLLKTE

-326 QQLSMSETKNRSR
+326 QQLSISETKNRSR

-368 DFTHSLLIGAQYEGR
+368 DLTHSLLIGAQYEGR
-383 EFENIY
+383 KFENIY
-389 PSISGADYAAK
+389 PSITGANYAAK
-400 DRQQSLIGEY
+400 DRQQSFIGEY
-410 VLQAPSRSIALSFR
+410 VLQTPSRSIALSVR

-431 NNATTA
+431 DNATTA

-486 TSWDLGLSG
+486 TSWDLGLTG
-495 SLLSERVGFDL
+495 SLLSGRVGFDL

-519 VFDMATFTSSPANQS
+519 VFDMTTFTSSPANQT

-589 SNDQGRVSL
+589 TNDQGRVSL

-635 LKPNI
+635 LKPNV

>member
-1 MKFSSTRI
+1 M
-9 PRKVIPAFCARLFA
+9 
-23 RLLARHLAPLLA
+23 
-35 TLLATQSFGA
+35 
-45 LADADNEVPSNND
+45 EV
-58 AKIEEVLVLA
+58 IEEVLVLA
-68 NHLPTNA
+68 NHLPSNVKTV
-75 NNIGS
+75 GS
-80 SISSIDTND
+80 SVSAINVGD
-89 FARQAHF
+89 FARQANF

-111 RAGSLGALTQ
+111 RAGPLGALTQ

-183 GIFTNQAAE
+183 GIFTNQAKE
-192 PGVKTHVNLESGSF
+192 PGVKTHVSLESGSF
-206 KTHYGSAGLS
+206 QTHYGSAGVS
-216 VAQPHGDNLWTG
+216 VAQSQGENLWAG

-234 MISDGYSASPLGNEN
+234 IISDGYSASALGNEK
-249 DGFEDSSARCS
+249 DGFEDSSVRGS
-260 LGYRW
+260 LSYQW

-270 VKVTLSQTEIDAQ
+270 FKVTLNQSEIDAQ

-306 NASRQRFANLLLKTE
+306 NASKQRFANILLQTE

-326 QQLSMSETKNRSR
+326 QQLSISENSNRSR
-339 FFDTGTLVSGLNGE
+339 FFDTGTLISGLNGE
-353 RSKVDLQTSKLVEVG
+353 RTKVDLQNSKIVQAG
-368 DFTHSLLIGAQYEGR
+368 DLTHSWLIGVQHEGR

-389 PSISGADYAAK
+389 PTIGGANYAAK
-400 DRQQSLIGEY
+400 DRQLGLVGEY
-410 VLQAPSRSIALSFR
+410 VLQTPNRSVALSVR
-424 ADDNQRF
+424 NDNNQRF
-431 NNATTA
+431 DNATTV
-437 RVTFSQNLPQN
+437 RVTLSQNLPQN

-486 TSWDLGLSG
+486 TSWDFGLSG
-495 SLLSERVGFDL
+495 SLLDDQISFDL
-506 TYFSADLTNEIET
+506 TYFSADLTDEIET
-519 VFDMATFTSSPANQS
+519 VFDMTTFTSSPVNQTGS
-534 GNSQRHGWEMSM
+534 SQRHGWEMSL
-546 DAAINEQLSVTA
+546 DTAIGEQLSLSA

-563 HSRDPD
+563 HSREPD
-569 ARVEVRRPEKSGSVS
+569 ARVEVRRPEKSGSIS

-589 SNDQGRVSL
+589 SNDLSRVSL

-604 KNQDSEFIFSTTQD
+604 KNQDSEFIFSTAED
-618 RVTLASY
+618 RVTLSSY
-625 TLVNLTASYD
+625 TLVNLTASYQ
-635 LKPNI
+635 LKPNV

-649 LDDDYQEVFGYQ
+649 LDDDYQQVFGYQ

>member
-1 MKFSSTRI
+1 MNNLTKAIIGFCGFLFSTI
-9 PRKVIPAFCARLFA
+9 AFSAYA
-23 RLLARHLAPLLA
+23 QNTNSSA
-35 TLLATQSFGA
+35 TV
-45 LADADNEVPSNND
+45 EV
-58 AKIEEVLVLA
+58 IEEVLVLA
-68 NHLPTNA
+68 NHLPSNVKTV
-75 NNIGS
+75 GS
-80 SISSIDTND
+80 SVSAINVGD
-89 FARQAHF
+89 FARQANF

-111 RAGSLGALTQ
+111 RAGPLGALTQ

-146 GSEFNFAHLAGAD
+146 GSEFNFAHLAVAD

-183 GIFTNQAAE
+183 GIFTNQAKE
-192 PGVKTHVNLESGSF
+192 PGVKTHVSLESGSF
-206 KTHYGSAGLS
+206 QTHYGSAGVS
-216 VAQPHGDNLWTG
+216 VAQPHGENLWVG

-234 MISDGYSASPLGNEN
+234 MISDGYSASALGNEK
-249 DGFEDSSARCS
+249 DGFKDSSVRGS
-260 LGYRW
+260 LSYQW

-270 VKVTLSQTEIDAQ
+270 FKVTLNQSEIDAQ

-306 NASRQRFANLLLKTE
+306 NASKQRFANILLQTE

-326 QQLSMSETKNRSR
+326 QQLSISENSNRSR
-339 FFDTGTLVSGLNGE
+339 FFNTGTLISGLNGE
-353 RSKVDLQTSKLVEVG
+353 RTKVDLQNSKIVQAG
-368 DFTHSLLIGAQYEGR
+368 DLTHSWLIGFQHEGR

-389 PSISGADYAAK
+389 PTIGGANYAAK
-400 DRQQSLIGEY
+400 DRQLGLVGDY
-410 VLQAPSRSIALSFR
+410 VLQTPNRSVALSVR
-424 ADDNQRF
+424 NDNNQRF
-431 NNATTA
+431 DNATTV
-437 RVTFSQNLPQN
+437 RVTLSQNLPQN

-495 SLLSERVGFDL
+495 SLLDDQISFDL
-506 TYFSADLTNEIET
+506 TYFSADLTDEIET
-519 VFDMATFTSSPANQS
+519 VFDMTTFTSSPVNQTGS
-534 GNSQRHGWEMSM
+534 SQRHGWEMSL
-546 DAAINEQLSVTA
+546 DTAIGEQLSLSA

-569 ARVEVRRPEKSGSVS
+569 ARAEVRRPEKSGSIS

-589 SNDQGRVSL
+589 NNDLSRVSL

-604 KNQDSEFIFSTTQD
+604 KNQDSEFIFSTAED
-618 RVTLASY
+618 RVTLNSY
-625 TLVNLTASYD
+625 TLVNLTASYQ
-635 LKPNI
+635 LKPNV

-649 LDDDYQEVFGYQ
+649 LDDDYQQVFGYQ

>member
-1 MKFSSTRI
+1 MNNPTKAIIGFCGFLFSTIAFSTY
-9 PRKVIPAFCARLFA
+9 AQNTNSS
-23 RLLARHLAPLLA
+23 A
-35 TLLATQSFGA
+35 TM
-45 LADADNEVPSNND
+45 EV
-58 AKIEEVLVLA
+58 IEEVLVLA
-68 NHLPTNA
+68 NHLPSNVKTV
-75 NNIGS
+75 GS
-80 SISSIDTND
+80 SVSAINVGD
-89 FARQAHF
+89 FARQANF

-111 RAGSLGALTQ
+111 RAGPLGALTQ

-183 GIFTNQAAE
+183 GIFTNQAKE
-192 PGVKTHVNLESGSF
+192 PGVKTHVSLESGSF
-206 KTHYGSAGLS
+206 QTHYGSAGVS
-216 VAQPHGDNLWTG
+216 VAQSQGENLWAG

-234 MISDGYSASPLGNEN
+234 IISDGYSASALGNEK
-249 DGFEDSSARCS
+249 DGFEDSSVRGS
-260 LGYRW
+260 LSYQW

-270 VKVTLSQTEIDAQ
+270 FKVTLNQSEIDAQ

-306 NASRQRFANLLLKTE
+306 NASKQRFANILLRTE

-326 QQLSMSETKNRSR
+326 QQLSISENSNRSR
-339 FFDTGTLVSGLNGE
+339 FFDTGTLISGLNGE
-353 RSKVDLQTSKLVEVG
+353 RTKVDLQNSKIVQAG
-368 DFTHSLLIGAQYEGR
+368 DLTHSWLIGAQHEGR

-389 PSISGADYAAK
+389 PTIGGANYAAK
-400 DRQQSLIGEY
+400 DRQLGLVGEY
-410 VLQAPSRSIALSFR
+410 VLQTPNRSVALSVR
-424 ADDNQRF
+424 NDNNQRF
-431 NNATTA
+431 DNATTV
-437 RVTFSQNLPQN
+437 RVTLSQNLPQN

-495 SLLSERVGFDL
+495 SLLDDQISFDL
-506 TYFSADLTNEIET
+506 TYFSADLTDEIET
-519 VFDMATFTSSPANQS
+519 VFDMTTFTASPVNQT
-534 GNSQRHGWEMSM
+534 GNSQRHGWEMSL
-546 DAAINEQLSVTA
+546 DTAIGEQLSLSA

-569 ARVEVRRPEKSGSVS
+569 ARVEVRRPEKSGSIS

-589 SNDQGRVSL
+589 SNDLSRVSL

-604 KNQDSEFIFSTTQD
+604 KNQDSEFIFSTAED
-618 RVTLASY
+618 RVTLNSY
-625 TLVNLTASYD
+625 TLVNLTASYQ
-635 LKPNI
+635 LKPNV

-649 LDDDYQEVFGYQ
+649 LDDEYQQVFGYQ

>member
-1 MKFSSTRI
+1 M
-9 PRKVIPAFCARLFA
+9 
-23 RLLARHLAPLLA
+23 
-35 TLLATQSFGA
+35 
-45 LADADNEVPSNND
+45 EV
-58 AKIEEVLVLA
+58 IEEVLVLA
-68 NHLPTNA
+68 NHLPSNVKTV
-75 NNIGS
+75 GS
-80 SISSIDTND
+80 SVSAINVGN
-89 FARQAHF
+89 FARQANF

-111 RAGSLGALTQ
+111 RAGPLGALTQ

-183 GIFTNQAAE
+183 GIFTNQAKE
-192 PGVKTHVNLESGSF
+192 PGVKTHVSLESGSF
-206 KTHYGSAGLS
+206 QTHYGSAGVS
-216 VAQPHGDNLWTG
+216 VAQSQGENLWAG

-234 MISDGYSASPLGNEN
+234 IISDGYSASALGNEK
-249 DGFEDSSARCS
+249 DGFEDSSVRGS
-260 LGYRW
+260 LSYQW

-270 VKVTLSQTEIDAQ
+270 FKVTLNQSEIDAQ

-306 NASRQRFANLLLKTE
+306 NASKQRFANILLQTE

-326 QQLSMSETKNRSR
+326 QQLSISENSNRSR
-339 FFDTGTLVSGLNGE
+339 FFDTGTLISGLNGE
-353 RSKVDLQTSKLVEVG
+353 RTKVDLQNSKIVQAG
-368 DFTHSLLIGAQYEGR
+368 DLTHSWLIGVQHEGR

-389 PSISGADYAAK
+389 PTIGGANYAAK
-400 DRQQSLIGEY
+400 DRQLGLVGEY
-410 VLQAPSRSIALSFR
+410 VLQTPNRSVAVSVR
-424 ADDNQRF
+424 NDNNQRF
-431 NNATTA
+431 DNATTV
-437 RVTFSQNLPQN
+437 RVTLSQNLPQN

-486 TSWDLGLSG
+486 TSWDFGLSG
-495 SLLSERVGFDL
+495 SLLDDQISFDL
-506 TYFSADLTNEIET
+506 TYFSADLTDEIET
-519 VFDMATFTSSPANQS
+519 VFDMTTFTSSPVNQTGS
-534 GNSQRHGWEMSM
+534 SQRHGWEMSL
-546 DAAINEQLSVTA
+546 DTAIGEQLSLSA

-563 HSRDPD
+563 HSREPD
-569 ARVEVRRPEKSGSVS
+569 ARVEVRRPEKSGSIS

-589 SNDQGRVSL
+589 SNDLSRVSL

-604 KNQDSEFIFSTTQD
+604 KNQDSEFIFSTAED
-618 RVTLASY
+618 RVTLSSY
-625 TLVNLTASYD
+625 TLVNLTASYQ
-635 LKPNI
+635 LKPNV

-649 LDDDYQEVFGYQ
+649 LDDDYQQVFGYQ

>member
-1 MKFSSTRI
+1 MNNPTKAIIGFCGFLFSTIAFSTY
-9 PRKVIPAFCARLFA
+9 AQNTNSS
-23 RLLARHLAPLLA
+23 A
-35 TLLATQSFGA
+35 TM
-45 LADADNEVPSNND
+45 EV
-58 AKIEEVLVLA
+58 IEEVLVLA
-68 NHLPTNA
+68 NHLPSNVKTV
-75 NNIGS
+75 GS
-80 SISSIDTND
+80 SVSAINVGD
-89 FARQAHF
+89 FARQANF

-111 RAGSLGALTQ
+111 RAGPLGALTQ

-183 GIFTNQAAE
+183 GIFTNQAKE
-192 PGVKTHVNLESGSF
+192 PGVKTHVSLESGSF
-206 KTHYGSAGLS
+206 QTHYGSAGVS
-216 VAQPHGDNLWTG
+216 VAQSQGENLWAG

-234 MISDGYSASPLGNEN
+234 IISDGYSASALGNEK
-249 DGFEDSSARCS
+249 DGFEDSSVRGS
-260 LGYRW
+260 LSYQW

-270 VKVTLSQTEIDAQ
+270 FKVTLNQSEIDAQ

-306 NASRQRFANLLLKTE
+306 NASKQRFANILLQTE

-326 QQLSMSETKNRSR
+326 QQLSISENSNRSR
-339 FFDTGTLVSGLNGE
+339 FFDTGTLISGLNGE
-353 RSKVDLQTSKLVEVG
+353 RTKVDLQNSKIVQAG
-368 DFTHSLLIGAQYEGR
+368 DLTHSWLIGVQHEGR

-389 PSISGADYAAK
+389 PTIGGANYAAK
-400 DRQQSLIGEY
+400 DRQLGLVGEY
-410 VLQAPSRSIALSFR
+410 VLQTPNRSVALSVR
-424 ADDNQRF
+424 NDNNQRF
-431 NNATTA
+431 DNATTV
-437 RVTFSQNLPQN
+437 RVTLSQNLPQN

-486 TSWDLGLSG
+486 TSWDFGLSG
-495 SLLSERVGFDL
+495 SLLDDQISFDL
-506 TYFSADLTNEIET
+506 TYFSANLTDEIET
-519 VFDMATFTSSPANQS
+519 VFDMTTFTSSPVNQTGS
-534 GNSQRHGWEMSM
+534 SQRHGWEMSL
-546 DAAINEQLSVTA
+546 DTAIGEQLSLSA

-563 HSRDPD
+563 HSREPD
-569 ARVEVRRPEKSGSVS
+569 ARVEVRRPEKSGSIS

-589 SNDQGRVSL
+589 SNDLSRVSL

-604 KNQDSEFIFSTTQD
+604 KNQDSEFIFSTAED
-618 RVTLASY
+618 RVTLSSY
-625 TLVNLTASYD
+625 TLVNLTASYQ
-635 LKPNI
+635 LKPNV

-649 LDDDYQEVFGYQ
+649 LDDDYQQVFGYQ

>member
-1 MKFSSTRI
+1 MKFSSTSI
-9 PRKVIPAFCARLFA
+9 SKHAASTICVA
-23 RLLARHLAPLLA
+23 
-35 TLLATQSFGA
+35 LLATQSFGA
-45 LADADNEVPSNND
+45 LADADNEVPNSND
-58 AKIEEVLVLA
+58 AKIEEMLVLA

-80 SISSIDTND
+80 STSSINTSD
-89 FARQAHF
+89 FARQATF

-111 RAGSLGALTQ
+111 RAGPLGALTQ

-183 GIFTNQAAE
+183 GIFTNQATQ
-192 PGVKTHVNLESGSF
+192 PGIKTHVNLESGSF
-206 KTHYGSAGLS
+206 KTRYGSAGVS
-216 VAQPHGDNLWTG
+216 VAQPQGENLWTG

-234 MISDGYSASPLGNEN
+234 MISDGYSASTLGNEN
-249 DGFEDSSARCS
+249 DGFEDSSARGS
-260 LGYRW
+260 LGYQW

-289 DFPSTATQ
+289 NFPSTATQ

-306 NASRQRFANLLLKTE
+306 YASKQQFANLLLQTE

-326 QQLSMSETKNRSR
+326 QQMNISESKNRSR

-353 RSKVDLQTSKLVEVG
+353 RSKVDLQTSKLVQVG
-368 DFTHSLLIGAQYEGR
+368 DLTHSLLIGAQYEGR

-389 PSISGADYAAK
+389 PSIGGANYKAK
-400 DRQQSLIGEY
+400 DHQQSLAGEY
-410 VLQAPSRSIALSFR
+410 VLQTPNRSIALSVR

-431 NNATTA
+431 DNATTS
-437 RVTFSQNLPQN
+437 RVTLSQNLPQN

-453 SWGQGIANPTFFE
+453 SWGQGIVNPTFFE

-486 TSWDLGLSG
+486 TSWDFGLSG
-495 SLLSERVGFDL
+495 SLLSDRVGFDI

-519 VFDMATFTSSPANQS
+519 VFDMTSFTSSPVNQT

-546 DAAINEQLSVTA
+546 DAGINEQLSLAA

-569 ARVEVRRPEKSGSVS
+569 AREEVRRPEQSGSVS
-584 LHYAS
+584 LHYVTT
-589 SNDQGRVSL
+589 NDQGRLSL

-604 KNQDSEFIFSTTQD
+604 KAQDSEFIYSTTQD
-618 RVTLASY
+618 RVTLAGY

-635 LKPNI
+635 LKPNVTI
-640 TLYLRGENL
+640 YLRGENL

-661 APGVGVY
+661 APGIGVY

>member
-1 MKFSSTRI
+1 M
-9 PRKVIPAFCARLFA
+9 
-23 RLLARHLAPLLA
+23 
-35 TLLATQSFGA
+35 
-45 LADADNEVPSNND
+45 EV
-58 AKIEEVLVLA
+58 IEEVLVLA
-68 NHLPTNA
+68 NHLPSNVKTV
-75 NNIGS
+75 GS
-80 SISSIDTND
+80 SVSAINVGD
-89 FARQAHF
+89 FARQANF

-111 RAGSLGALTQ
+111 RAGPLGALTQ

-183 GIFTNQAAE
+183 GIFTNQAKE
-192 PGVKTHVNLESGSF
+192 PGVKTHVSLESGSF
-206 KTHYGSAGLS
+206 QTHYGSAGVS
-216 VAQPHGDNLWTG
+216 VAQSQGENLWAG

-234 MISDGYSASPLGNEN
+234 IISDGYSASALGNEK
-249 DGFEDSSARCS
+249 DGFEDSSVRGS
-260 LGYRW
+260 LSYQW

-270 VKVTLSQTEIDAQ
+270 FKVTLNQSEIDAQ

-306 NASRQRFANLLLKTE
+306 NASKQRFANILLRTE

-326 QQLSMSETKNRSR
+326 QQLSISENSNRSR
-339 FFDTGTLVSGLNGE
+339 FFDTGTLISGLNGE
-353 RSKVDLQTSKLVEVG
+353 RTKVDLQNSKIVQAG
-368 DFTHSLLIGAQYEGR
+368 DLTHSWLIGAQHEGR

-389 PSISGADYAAK
+389 PTIGGANYAAK
-400 DRQQSLIGEY
+400 DRQLGLVGEY
-410 VLQAPSRSIALSFR
+410 VLQTPNRSVALSVR
-424 ADDNQRF
+424 NDNNQRF
-431 NNATTA
+431 DNATTV
-437 RVTFSQNLPQN
+437 RVTLSQNLPQN

-495 SLLSERVGFDL
+495 SLLDDQISFDL
-506 TYFSADLTNEIET
+506 TYFSADLTDEIET
-519 VFDMATFTSSPANQS
+519 VFDMTTFTASPVNQT
-534 GNSQRHGWEMSM
+534 GNSQRHGWEMSL
-546 DAAINEQLSVTA
+546 DTAIGEQLSLSA

-569 ARVEVRRPEKSGSVS
+569 ARVEVRRPEKSGSIS

-589 SNDQGRVSL
+589 SNDLSRVSL

-604 KNQDSEFIFSTTQD
+604 KNQDSEFIFSTAED
-618 RVTLASY
+618 RVTLNSY
-625 TLVNLTASYD
+625 TLVNLTASYQ
-635 LKPNI
+635 LKPNV

-649 LDDDYQEVFGYQ
+649 LDDEYQQVFGYQ